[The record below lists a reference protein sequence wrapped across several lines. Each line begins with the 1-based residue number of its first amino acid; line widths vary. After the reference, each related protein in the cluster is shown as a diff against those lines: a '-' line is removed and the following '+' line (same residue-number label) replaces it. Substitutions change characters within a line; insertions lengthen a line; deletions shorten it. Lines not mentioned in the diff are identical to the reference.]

1 MSEYRTD
8 HPSTTESRIADRA
21 MRGRLDERA
30 VSHPS
35 GAGLT
40 DEPTSPREN
49 QPIDVRRVAA
59 AHEDFQRVLGN

>member
-1 MSEYRTD
+1 MTEHRSD
-8 HPSTTESRIADRA
+8 HPSTTESRIANRA

-30 VSHPS
+30 VNHPA

-40 DEPTSPREN
+40 EEPTSPRGN
-49 QPIDVRRVAA
+49 QPLDVRRVAQ